1 MLFDLGPGTLR
12 QLAKIGITHDK
23 ILHIFISHFHPDHTA
38 DLIQFLFVTR
48 YFPGL
53 QKREPF
59 TLTAP
64 LGFKDFLKNIQTT
77 YGEWL
82 NVSNQMM
89 KIEELDVH
97 QPEERSYGHFQ
108 MTSHPIKHTPHSLA
122 YRIENSKGKSFV
134 YSGDTEYCEEIIEL
148 ADGCDVLLLECAS
161 TEKKPLKGHLTP
173 SQAGRIAQLSKTKK
187 LILIHFYPEIMQSNF
202 VEDCR
207 KTYSGELIIGRDLL
221 HISI

>member
-89 KIEELDVH
+89 KIEDPMEGEID
-97 QPEERSYGHFQ
+97 
-108 MTSHPIKHTPHSLA
+108 
-122 YRIENSKGKSFV
+122 GKW
-134 YSGDTEYCEEIIEL
+134 
-148 ADGCDVLLLECAS
+148 CAC
-161 TEKKPLKGHLTP
+161 
-173 SQAGRIAQLSKTKK
+173 I
-187 LILIHFYPEIMQSNF
+187 
-202 VEDCR
+202 C
-207 KTYSGELIIGRDLL
+207 
-221 HISI
+221 